1 MYSGAMPTHRDLK
14 VWQLSNA
21 LAVRIHELTRGVSV
35 ESGADLVDQ
44 VRRASLSIGANVAE
58 GRGLRT
64 NAQFRRHLDIS
75 LGSAAETDAHLAA
88 LLDRDALSARDVF
101 DLRDQLATIQRM
113 LVALRNSLPAADRP
127 PTRASAAS
135 RPPTPAEAATAPPQ
149 PTPTRASA
157 APRSPRR

>member
-1 MYSGAMPTHRDLK
+1 MPTHRDLK

-44 VRRASLSIGANVAE
+44 VRRASLSVGANIAE

-64 NAQFRRHLDIS
+64 NAQFRRHLDIA

-88 LLDRDALSARDVF
+88 LLDRDVLSARDVF

-113 LVALRNSLPAADRP
+113 LVALRNSLPAA
-127 PTRASAAS
+127 PTRASEAS
-135 RPPTPAEAATAPPQ
+135 RPPTPSGAATASPRS
-149 PTPTRASA
+149 TRTSASA
-157 APRSPRR
+157 ASRFPKR